1 MTRLTIVAAFAVLSA
16 TSAMPATAGSEP
28 AGHSHEMEGFSAGES
43 GDPKEL
49 SRIIQVSMEERDGKM
64 LYVPAQVEIR
74 KGETIKFVIYNNGE
88 LDHEFVLASTE
99 ENLEHAEMMMKN
111 PEMRARRPECKTRR
125 SEANERDHLEVHQ
138 AGPVRIC
145 MSDPGPSGCR
155 DDRHCGREI
164 NWACSCLLRGDSPPF
179 IKGFFRPRGRG

>member
-28 AGHSHEMEGFSAGES
+28 AGHSHEMEGLSAGES
-43 GDPKEL
+43 GDPKDL

-74 KGETIKFVIYNNGE
+74 KGETITFVIYNNGE
-88 LDHEFVLASTE
+88 LDHEFMLASTE

-111 PEMRARRPECKTRR
+111 PEMQHADPNARRVAPKQT
-125 SEANERDHLEVHQ
+125 SEIIWKFTKAGQFEFACLIPGHRD
-138 AGPVRIC
+138 AGMIGTV
-145 MSDPGPSGCR
+145 DV
-155 DDRHCGREI
+155 
-164 NWACSCLLRGDSPPF
+164 
-179 IKGFFRPRGRG
+179 K

>member
-16 TSAMPATAGSEP
+16 TNAMPATAGSEP
-28 AGHSHEMEGFSAGES
+28 AGHHHEMEGFSVGEP

-49 SRIIQVSMEERDGKM
+49 LRIIQVTIEERDGKM

-74 KGETIKFVIYNNGE
+74 EGETIKFVIYNNGE

-111 PEMRARRPECKTRR
+111 PKMRHADPNATRVAPKQTSEIIWKFTNAGQFEFACLIPGHRDAEMFGTVDVK
-125 SEANERDHLEVHQ
+125 
-138 AGPVRIC
+138 
-145 MSDPGPSGCR
+145 
-155 DDRHCGREI
+155 
-164 NWACSCLLRGDSPPF
+164 
-179 IKGFFRPRGRG
+179 

>member
-1 MTRLTIVAAFAVLSA
+1 MTRFTIVAAFAALSV
-16 TSAMPATAGSEP
+16 TSTLPAIAGPDP
-28 AGHSHEMEGFSAGES
+28 AGHHHEMEGFSAGEP

-74 KGETIKFVIYNNGE
+74 EGETIKFVIYNSGE

-111 PEMRARRPECKTRR
+111 PEMRHADPNATRVAPKQT
-125 SEANERDHLEVHQ
+125 SEIVWKFTTPGQFEFACLIPGHRD
-138 AGPVRIC
+138 AGMIGTV
-145 MSDPGPSGCR
+145 DV
-155 DDRHCGREI
+155 
-164 NWACSCLLRGDSPPF
+164 
-179 IKGFFRPRGRG
+179 K

>member
-1 MTRLTIVAAFAVLSA
+1 MTRLTIVAAFAVLTA
-16 TSAMPATAGSEP
+16 TSAMPATAGPEP
-28 AGHSHEMEGFSAGES
+28 SGRSLEMEGFSVGEP

-64 LYVPAQVEIR
+64 LYVPAQIEIR

-111 PEMRARRPECKTRR
+111 AEMRHADPNARRVAPKQT
-125 SEANERDHLEVHQ
+125 SEIIWKFTMLGEFEFACLIPGHRD
-138 AGPVRIC
+138 AGMIGTV
-145 MSDPGPSGCR
+145 DV
-155 DDRHCGREI
+155 
-164 NWACSCLLRGDSPPF
+164 
-179 IKGFFRPRGRG
+179 K

>member
-16 TSAMPATAGSEP
+16 TSPMAATAGSEP
-28 AGHSHEMEGFSAGES
+28 AGHSHEMEDFSAGES

-64 LYVPAQVEIR
+64 LYVPAQVEFR
-74 KGETIKFVIYNNGE
+74 KGETIKFVLYNNGE

-111 PEMRARRPECKTRR
+111 PEMQHADPNARRVAPKQT
-125 SEANERDHLEVHQ
+125 SEIIWKFTKAGQFEFACLIPGHRD
-138 AGPVRIC
+138 AGMIGTV
-145 MSDPGPSGCR
+145 DV
-155 DDRHCGREI
+155 
-164 NWACSCLLRGDSPPF
+164 
-179 IKGFFRPRGRG
+179 K